1 MSSSSP
7 AKAIA
12 DLIEGVTEKWSKQR
26 RAEERDASARL
37 RRNDRMV
44 YYVRPVSFKDAARR
58 VMRQAYMQASADG
71 TLTCNPRQLMYC
83 ARPEILKI
91 AEKDTLDSQYFCQT
105 LLPDY
110 IREHPGECASWDIC
124 WDDRG
129 HFIEPH
135 TGKSFGVGTLNV
147 RHYVD
152 GYASPVFEEAGFAG
166 AEIKTSGPEGRYCGL
181 LYIEKEGFGPILEQA
196 KLADKFDIAIMS
208 CKGMSVTAA
217 RQLID
222 RTCARYG
229 IPLLILHD
237 FDTSGFSIAKT
248 LCSDTRRYSFRSA
261 FETIDLGLR
270 LTDVQELDL
279 ESEPVPFGRADPDKI
294 RDRLERNGAT
304 DNEIAFLMEGQRVE
318 LNALTSDEFVAFV
331 ERKLTEAGIAKV
343 VPSKDQLETAY
354 RLFARSERI
363 RTIVEEAIDAD
374 ADAEIAVPDDLEAQ
388 VRAYLAEHSD
398 EPWEDAVLDAVD
410 GDEAPPAL
418 CEAAE

>member
-26 RAEERDASARL
+26 KAEERDASARL

-44 YYVRPVSFKDAARR
+44 YYVRPVSLKDAARR

-152 GYASPVFEEAGFAG
+152 ALSRKSQFTRDR
-166 AEIKTSGPEGRYCGL
+166 KPELDFNALIRGGKLIGL
-181 LYIEKEGFGPILEQA
+181 LLKSTYFFSRVLSG
-196 KLADKFDIAIMS
+196 AIS
-208 CKGMSVTAA
+208 
-217 RQLID
+217 
-222 RTCARYG
+222 
-229 IPLLILHD
+229 
-237 FDTSGFSIAKT
+237 
-248 LCSDTRRYSFRSA
+248 
-261 FETIDLGLR
+261 
-270 LTDVQELDL
+270 
-279 ESEPVPFGRADPDKI
+279 
-294 RDRLERNGAT
+294 
-304 DNEIAFLMEGQRVE
+304 
-318 LNALTSDEFVAFV
+318 
-331 ERKLTEAGIAKV
+331 
-343 VPSKDQLETAY
+343 
-354 RLFARSERI
+354 
-363 RTIVEEAIDAD
+363 
-374 ADAEIAVPDDLEAQ
+374 
-388 VRAYLAEHSD
+388 
-398 EPWEDAVLDAVD
+398 
-410 GDEAPPAL
+410 
-418 CEAAE
+418 